1 MSKPLFKF
9 LILPVILLHFAGVTQ
24 LVSSLVRDQGS
35 FVSML
40 NMTEEE
46 NKKEKDE
53 KDEKDDDESKLT
65 GHGYVLA
72 YVEHA
77 YHHGNFGFVL
87 AEDEIQHQ
95 FIGESSTPPSGF
107 QRLDF

>member
-46 NKKEKDE
+46 DKKEKDE

-95 FIGESSTPPSGF
+95 FIGESSTPPPDSNA
-107 QRLDF
+107 